1 MPGWLDARDVS
12 TQLGMADPDHVV
24 TASTEAAEAQ
34 VAAWREDL
42 DLDVWCPPDVY
53 RGAVLYAALLVQSRN
68 TPDGFAGFD
77 DAGGV
82 IGLGDS
88 NRMTMVYR
96 LVGARR
102 PKVG

>member
-1 MPGWLDARDVS
+1 MPGWLKPQDVAD
-12 TQLGMADPDHVV
+12 QLGMTAPDTLV
-24 TASTEAAEAQ
+24 TASTGAAEAQ
-34 VAAWREDL
+34 VDIWRADL
-42 DLDVWCPPDVY
+42 NLDSWCPPDVY
-53 RGAVLYAALLVQSRN
+53 RGAVLYAALLTQSRN

-77 DAGGV
+77 DAGGMV
-82 IGLGDS
+82 GIGDS

>member
-1 MPGWLDARDVS
+1 MPGWLDARDVAS
-12 TQLGMADPDHVV
+12 QLGMPAPDPIVN
-24 TASTEAAEAQ
+24 ASTEAAEAQ
-34 VAAWREDL
+34 VELWREDL
-42 DLDVWCPPDVY
+42 ELDGFCPPDVY
-53 RGAVLYAALLVQSRN
+53 RGAVLYAALLTQSRN

-77 DAGGV
+77 DAGGI
-82 IGLGDS
+82 IGIGDS

>member
-1 MPGWLDARDVS
+1 MPS
-12 TQLGMADPDHVV
+12 PDPLVE
-24 TASTEAAEAQ
+24 ASSEAAETQ
-34 VAAWREDL
+34 VEAWREDL
-42 DLDVWCPPDVY
+42 NLNASCPPDVY
-53 RGAVLYAALLVQSRN
+53 RGAVLYAALLTQSRN

-77 DAGGV
+77 DAGGI

>member
-1 MPGWLDARDVS
+1 MPGWLDARDVA
-12 TQLGMADPDHVV
+12 TQLGMPSPDSLV
-24 TASTEAAEAQ
+24 TSSTEAAEAQ
-34 VAAWREDL
+34 VETWREDL
-42 DLDVWCPPDVY
+42 ALDGYCPPDVY

-77 DAGGV
+77 DAGGL
-82 IGLGDS
+82 IGVGDQG
-88 NRMTMVYR
+88 RMTMVYR

>member
-1 MPGWLDARDVS
+1 MPGWLDAKDVS
-12 TQLGMADPDHVV
+12 NQLGMAAPDALVD
-24 TASTEAAEAQ
+24 ASTEAAESQ
-34 VAAWREDL
+34 VETWREDL
-42 DLDVWCPPDVY
+42 ALDSFCPPDVY
-53 RGAVLYAALLVQSRN
+53 RGAVLYAGLLTQSRN

-77 DAGGV
+77 DAGGI

>member
-1 MPGWLDARDVS
+1 MPGWLDARDVA
-12 TQLGMADPDHVV
+12 TQLGMPTPDALV
-24 TASTEAAEAQ
+24 TSSTEAAEAQ
-34 VAAWREDL
+34 VETWREDL
-42 DLDVWCPPDVY
+42 ELDGYCPPDVY

-77 DAGGV
+77 DAGGM
-82 IGLGDS
+82 IGIGDQA
-88 NRMTMVYR
+88 RITMVYR

>member
-1 MPGWLDARDVS
+1 MPGWLDA
-12 TQLGMADPDHVV
+12 
-24 TASTEAAEAQ
+24 AQ
-34 VAAWREDL
+34 
-42 DLDVWCPPDVY
+42 CPPDVY
-53 RGAVLYAALLVQSRN
+53 RGAVLYAALLNQSRN

-77 DAGGV
+77 DAGGI